1 MGGDLREVPLF
12 PLHSILFPGQALS
25 LHIFEERY
33 KLMISRCL
41 EQDQPIGIV
50 LIREGVEVGGPA
62 VPHEVGTL
70 ATIAETER
78 RESGEMDILTVGQE
92 RFVIRRIVQE
102 TPYLIGQVETLQPV
116 GEDSPRA
123 VALAAKLRELLPD
136 YVEAL
141 AAATGTL
148 IQVINVPVAPL
159 SVAFLVALA
168 LQIQSAERQML
179 LATADVATLLFREL
193 VLLRRE
199 LAMWRYIIST
209 QEAQKDREDR
219 LFGTV
224 SLN

>member
-102 TPYLIGQVETLQPV
+102 TPYLVGQVETLQPV

-148 IQVINVPVAPL
+148 IQVINVPEAPL

-179 LATADVATLLFREL
+179 LATADVAALLLREL

-199 LAMWRYIIST
+199 LAIWRHIIST

>member
-41 EQDQPIGIV
+41 EQDQLIGIV

-102 TPYLIGQVETLQPV
+102 TPYLVGQVETLQPV

-148 IQVINVPVAPL
+148 IQVINVPEAPL

-168 LQIQSAERQML
+168 LQIQSAERQVL

-199 LAMWRYIIST
+199 LAIWRYIMST
-209 QEAQKDREDR
+209 QEAQQDQEDR